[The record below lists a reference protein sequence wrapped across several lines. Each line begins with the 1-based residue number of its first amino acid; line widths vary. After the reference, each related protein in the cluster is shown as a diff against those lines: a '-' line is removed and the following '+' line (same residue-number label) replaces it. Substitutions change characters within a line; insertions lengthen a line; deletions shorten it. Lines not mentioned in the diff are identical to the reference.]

1 MRPAI
6 LAVAVIALVGVA
18 AVAEPGNG
26 NREQSRFPF
35 IVQGLEGMVT
45 DLPRAAVAPRVGASD
60 HGAIPVSFSNS
71 GKPFTCAE
79 IRVMDEVEFI
89 TDDSYCD

>member
-1 MRPAI
+1 MRPAM
-6 LAVAVIALVGVA
+6 LAVAVIVIVGVA

-26 NREQSRFPF
+26 LREKGGFPF

-45 DLPRAAVAPRVGASD
+45 DLPRAAVEPRLAGHDYGAV
-60 HGAIPVSFSNS
+60 PVSFSPS
-71 GKPFTCAE
+71 GKPFTCAQ
-79 IRVMDEVEFI
+79 IRIMDEVEFI

>member
-1 MRPAI
+1 
-6 LAVAVIALVGVA
+6 
-18 AVAEPGNG
+18 
-26 NREQSRFPF
+26 
-35 IVQGLEGMVT
+35 MVP

-71 GKPFTCAE
+71 GKPFTCAQ

-89 TDDSYCD
+89 TDDTYCD